1 MKTPLPRVLALALG
15 LTFGAAAS
23 LHAAPYQMESLGR
36 GVVALRTSGADVY
49 VGWRQLGLD
58 PSGVSYNVYRSA
70 NGAAAVKLNASPI
83 TNSTNFVD
91 TTSTASSTN
100 IYTVRPV
107 LNGVEQTASAGF
119 TLPANSTATG
129 YLRVPLMQPAGGT
142 TPSGE
147 AYTYSPNDC
156 SVGDLDGDGEYELVV
171 KWDPSNSKDNSQSG
185 YTGNV
190 YLDAYRLNGTRLWRI
205 DLGRNI
211 RAGAH
216 YTQFQVYDLDGD
228 GRAEVAAK
236 TAPGTVS
243 GTGQNVLMGSDSAS
257 ADYRNSS
264 GYILSGP
271 EYLTIFN
278 GQTGAAL
285 ATAAYVVPRG
295 TVSAW
300 GDSYGNRVD
309 RFLSGIAY
317 LDGTRPSLI
326 MARGYYTRAAIA
338 AWDYRNGQ
346 LTQRWLFDTG
356 NSTSGSLA
364 GYRGQGAH
372 SLSIADVDA
381 DGRHEI
387 VYGACVIDDN
397 GAAKHTTG
405 LGHGDA
411 LHVSDLNPSRAGL
424 EIFMPH
430 ESPGS
435 NGGIGSSL
443 RDANTGARLW
453 TTSASGDVGRGCTGD
468 IDSRYAGYE
477 MWASNNSNLYSASG
491 TVIASSKPGPTNF
504 MIWWDTDLKREFLD
518 NVTISKWNETAFNTS
533 TLLAASGVASN
544 NSTKAT
550 PNLSGD
556 ILGDWREELILRETG
571 NTALRIYV
579 STSVATNRLYTLMH
593 DAQYR
598 VAIAWQNVGYN
609 QPPHPSFY
617 LGSGMSAQPAATI
630 TYVGG
635 TTPPP
640 SSDTYQAESGTVA
653 GGTTID
659 SNNAGFNGT
668 GFANFP
674 TTGGSLTFSNV
685 DGNGGGTKAIQIRYA
700 LGITSSRTGNLIVNG
715 STTSITF
722 QPTGAWTTWN
732 TLAVNITLN
741 NNSTNSIQFATTGG
755 DLGNIDQITVP

>member
-1 MKTPLPRVLALALG
+1 
-15 LTFGAAAS
+15 
-23 LHAAPYQMESLGR
+23 MESLGR
-36 GVVALRTSGADVY
+36 GVVALRTSSSQVY

-58 PSGVSYNVYRSA
+58 PSGIAYNVYRSA
-70 NGAAAVKLNASPI
+70 NGGSPVKLNSSPI

-91 TTSTASSTN
+91 TSSVASQTN
-100 IYTVRPV
+100 VYTVRPV
-107 LNGVEQTASAGF
+107 INGVEQPASAGF
-119 TLPANSTATG
+119 TLPSNSTTTG
-129 YLRVPLMQPAGGT
+129 YLRVPLQIPAGGT

-147 AYTYSPNDC
+147 SYTYSPNDC
-156 SVGDLDGDGEYELVV
+156 SVGDLDGDGEYEIVV

-190 YLDAYRLNGTRLWRI
+190 YLDAYKLNGTRLWRI

-216 YTQFQVYDLDGD
+216 YTQFMVYDLDGD
-228 GRAEVAAK
+228 GKAEVACK
-236 TAPGTVS
+236 TADATIS
-243 GTGQNVLMGSDSAS
+243 GTGQVIGNAS
-257 ADYRNSS
+257 ADHRNSS

-278 GQTGAAL
+278 GQTGAIL
-285 ATAAYVVPRG
+285 ATANYNPPRG
-295 TVSAW
+295 TVSNW
-300 GDSYGNRVD
+300 GDNYGNRVD
-309 RFLSGIAY
+309 RFLAGIAY

-326 MARGYYTRAAIA
+326 MCRGYYTRAVVA

-346 LTQRWLFDTG
+346 LTQRWTFDTG
-356 NSTSGSLA
+356 HSGGSLG

-372 SLSIADVDA
+372 SLSIADVDN

-387 VYGACVIDDN
+387 IYGAAVIDDN
-397 GAAKHTTG
+397 GTGKHTTG

-411 LHVSDLNPSRAGL
+411 LHVSDMNPSRPGL

-435 NGGIGSSL
+435 NGGIGTSF
-443 RDANTGARLW
+443 RDANTGTILW
-453 TTSASGDVGRGCTGD
+453 STSASSDIGRGVCGD

-477 MWASNNSNLYSASG
+477 FWGASNSNLYSASG
-491 TVIASSKPGPTNF
+491 AVIGSSRPSPINF
-504 MIWWDTDLKREFLD
+504 MIWWDADLKRELLD
-518 NVTISKWNETAFNTS
+518 GTTISKWNETAGNAS

-544 NSTKAT
+544 NGTKAT
-550 PNLSGD
+550 PNLSAD
-556 ILGDWREELILRETG
+556 ILGDWREEVIWRES
-571 NTALRIYV
+571 NNSALRIYV
-579 STSVATNRLYTLMH
+579 STTVATNRFYTLMH

-617 LGSGMSAQPAATI
+617 LGTGMGAQPAANI

-635 TTPPP
+635 STPPP
-640 SSDTYQAESGTVA
+640 TGNTYQAENATVA

-659 SNNAGFNGT
+659 SNNAGFNGS

-674 TTGGSLTFSNV
+674 ASGGSLTFTGVS
-685 DGNGGGTKAIQIRYA
+685 GNGGGTKALQIRYA
-700 LGITSSRTGNLIVNG
+700 LGVTASRTGNLTVNG
-715 STTSITF
+715 STSSITF
-722 QPTGAWTTWN
+722 TPTGSWTTWN
-732 TLAVNITLN
+732 TLTINVTLN
-741 NNSTNSIQFATTGG
+741 NNSSNVIQFTSTGN